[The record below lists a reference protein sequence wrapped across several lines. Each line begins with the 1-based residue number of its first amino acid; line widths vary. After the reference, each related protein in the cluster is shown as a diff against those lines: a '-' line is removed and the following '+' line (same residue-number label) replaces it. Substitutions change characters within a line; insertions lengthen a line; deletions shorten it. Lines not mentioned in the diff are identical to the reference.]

1 VPIEQGGPHQGSNS
15 VSIRQFNVRV
25 ILSALRRLGS
35 ASKADIARQAALTT
49 NAAGVIVRELERAGL
64 VREQGKK
71 RGGGRGQPATML
83 TLDPEGA
90 YAVGIRIDRGAIET
104 VLVDFAGRPIARRC
118 HIMDLPSP
126 EETIALLA
134 RDVETVLSTIEP
146 ERRTHVVGIGVAAP
160 YNLGSWMRELGISA
174 SALGRWDAFDIAA
187 ALVTATGYDVIVE
200 NDGTAAAVA
209 ELFYGHGRTLD
220 DFLYLFIGPAI
231 GGGVVLAG
239 QYLRGVSG
247 NAGDVAMIP
256 VQPSALSSAPRPE
269 KVWDILISRA
279 SINALVRH
287 LRWSGAELS
296 GLADLSSV
304 AARHSMA
311 VEEWT
316 DDCADALVVPVL
328 ASVAVLD
335 VASVVIDSD
344 LDRTI
349 LDRIIG
355 QLQRRLDDSVP
366 EARNPPRIL
375 RGSFGKDAGAV
386 GAASLPLHLNFS
398 PHSGIPTGR
407 RDVPAGE
414 SGWPAAQSQFA
425 IHRPEF
431 SLSNRDR
438 RRSDEILVG

>member
-1 VPIEQGGPHQGSNS
+1 
-15 VSIRQFNVRV
+15 
-25 ILSALRRLGS
+25 
-35 ASKADIARQAALTT
+35 
-49 NAAGVIVRELERAGL
+49 
-64 VREQGKK
+64 
-71 RGGGRGQPATML
+71 
-83 TLDPEGA
+83 
-90 YAVGIRIDRGAIET
+90 
-104 VLVDFAGRPIARRC
+104 
-118 HIMDLPSP
+118 
-126 EETIALLA
+126 
-134 RDVETVLSTIEP
+134 
-146 ERRTHVVGIGVAAP
+146 
-160 YNLGSWMRELGISA
+160 
-174 SALGRWDAFDIAA
+174 
-187 ALVTATGYDVIVE
+187 
-200 NDGTAAAVA
+200 
-209 ELFYGHGRTLD
+209 
-220 DFLYLFIGPAI
+220 
-231 GGGVVLAG
+231 
-239 QYLRGVSG
+239 
-247 NAGDVAMIP
+247 
-256 VQPSALSSAPRPE
+256 
-269 KVWDILISRA
+269 
-279 SINALVRH
+279 
-287 LRWSGAELS
+287 
-296 GLADLSSV
+296 
-304 AARHSMA
+304 MA